1 MNKNNLNKTKEP
13 SKELVIKPRKLTLK
27 QQRFIQYYLETG
39 NGAEAVRKA
48 GYNLG
53 KLNGSKTHLQALE
66 VASSIAEEN
75 LRKPDISNII
85 ATEILKLKLKP
96 ENVLNRID
104 KIADTANK
112 PSDQLKALE
121 LLGKHI
127 ALFGET
133 TDTNL
138 TQINIVLGNK
148 PDNTIVSTQ

>member
-1 MNKNNLNKTKEP
+1 MNKNKLNKTKD
-13 SKELVIKPRKLTLK
+13 KELVIKPRKLTLK

>member
-1 MNKNNLNKTKEP
+1 M
-13 SKELVIKPRKLTLK
+13 SKEITKSYKPRPLTLK

-53 KLNGSKTHLQALE
+53 KLGGSQTKLQEEE
-66 VASSIAEEN
+66 VASSIATEN
-75 LRKPDISNII
+75 LTKPAI
-85 ATEILKLKLKP
+85 ANQIAKEVLKLKLQP

-112 PSDQLKALE
+112 ESDRLKALE

-127 ALFGET
+127 ALFGTET
-133 TDTNL
+133 KDQY
-138 TQINIVLGNK
+138 TQINIQLARPTHIDNK
-148 PDNTIVSTQ
+148 